1 MVKIFRMKIL
11 IIVIDKVSST
21 AIQELIDE
29 YLNRVKRFCN
39 VDLVSI
45 NMPKNVRYKSIEE
58 QKWEEQKVILRYISD
73 SDKVILLDEK
83 GIEMNSVEF
92 AKWIEKNRS
101 IHKRMVFV
109 IGGPYGF
116 SDEFKRQFPY
126 SISLSKMTFSHE
138 MVRVVFLEQL
148 YRAFTIIHN
157 HKYHHK

>member
-1 MVKIFRMKIL
+1 MKIL
-11 IIVIDKVSST
+11 ILAIDKVSSS

-29 YLNRVKRFCN
+29 YLNRVKHFCN
-39 VDLVSI
+39 VDLVTI
-45 NMPKNVRYKSIEE
+45 TMPKNVRYKSIEE
-58 QKWEEQKVILRYISD
+58 QKLEEQKALIKHISD

-83 GIEMNSVEF
+83 GNEMNSEEF

-116 SDEFKRQFPY
+116 SEEFKKQFPY

-138 MVRVVFLEQL
+138 MVRVIFLEQL
-148 YRAFTIIHN
+148 YRSFSILHN
-157 HKYHHK
+157 QKYHHK

>member
-1 MVKIFRMKIL
+1 MKIL
-11 IIVIDKVSST
+11 ILAIDKVSSS

-29 YLNRVKRFCN
+29 YLNRVKHFCN
-39 VDLVSI
+39 VDLVTI
-45 NMPKNVRYKSIEE
+45 TMPKNVRYKSIEE
-58 QKWEEQKVILRYISD
+58 QKLEEQKALIKHISD

-83 GIEMNSVEF
+83 GNEMNSEDF

-116 SDEFKRQFPY
+116 SEEFKKQFPY

-138 MVRVVFLEQL
+138 MVRVIFLEQL
-148 YRAFTIIHN
+148 YRSFSILHN
-157 HKYHHK
+157 QKYHHK

>member
-1 MVKIFRMKIL
+1 MKIL

-92 AKWIEKNRS
+92 AKWIEKNR
-101 IHKRMVFV
+101 INHKRMVFV

>member
-1 MVKIFRMKIL
+1 MKIL

-83 GIEMNSVEF
+83 GIEMNSEEF
-92 AKWIEKNRS
+92 AKWIEKNR
-101 IHKRMVFV
+101 INHKRMVFV

>member
-92 AKWIEKNRS
+92 AKWIEKNR
-101 IHKRMVFV
+101 INHKRMVFV